1 MQFSYSPSTLWER
14 LSEIATFL
22 PSQGSIL
29 REGLFLPAAARL
41 FRATESGDVG
51 MNTKPLFTRTRLLGL
66 SLVGLLSI
74 GAVKLFAQDPQNQ
87 AYPDPGDQD
96 QVQQQLSDG
105 DIDYNGDPQQDPP
118 SRVARLSYIDG
129 SVSLQPGGQGDWG
142 AATRNRP
149 VTIGDK
155 IWSDNNS
162 KVELQAGQAS
172 IHVSSMTALSFLN
185 LDDQTTQMRLAEG
198 TINFR
203 VREMREGDVYEVDT
217 PNVAFTVTQAGAFR
231 VEVNENGDGTRVTAI
246 RGEGQVIAE
255 GQTYTIHAGERGEFN
270 GIDNVSYFVA
280 SAPAPDDF
288 DRWSNDRDRRDDN
301 SVSAKYVSRE
311 VPGYS
316 DLDDNGT
323 WSEEPDYGAVWYPN
337 AVDVGW
343 APYSN
348 GYWNY
353 IGPWGWTWVDYSPW
367 GFAPYHYGRW
377 AYIGNRWGWCPGP
390 YYARPIYGPAFVGF
404 LGGSHWS
411 LGFGFGGGFGGG
423 VGWFPLGPRECY
435 RPWYRTSNAYYRN
448 VNIHN
453 TFIRNTNVFNGRG
466 NFNYAYA
473 RNSRAVTV
481 ASRSNFVG
489 GHAINRGSIRVNDA
503 NLRGAQVTNRVN
515 FQPTRQSYMGAN
527 ASRGNV
533 SRPSAAVQNRYVVA
547 RNMPSARAGNMPV
560 RTFGNGNNGR
570 GGFNGP
576 AMGRAAQMNSAANNN
591 RPGFANGGN
600 GNRGNGNVP
609 NNGGFRSDSNRPNF
623 NQNGRSGNDGAQNRG
638 QFNSSRGGFDNNQGG
653 MTPRQRELANDKPQS
668 HMRNAP
674 DASNGRSWSA
684 QGNTTDRGRA
694 PSGFGSDAR
703 NNSPRDTSPNNSAN
717 RGSFNNRAG
726 DNGSRNSNMIR
737 GDRPSR
743 ANGANGNGGNRA
755 DGNNRSYNPPQRG
768 ADGYSSDRPNNSNG
782 NNRTYNAPQRGAGG
796 FSSDRPA
803 NNSNG
808 NGRSYNPPQRS
819 SGGVH
824 DRPSSYNMG
833 SMGGN
838 RGYSQPSYG
847 NRGSSQPNF
856 AGRGSQPSFG
866 GGGNRGNSQ
875 PRFSAPSAP
884 SRSMGGGGGRP
895 SGGGGGASR
904 GSGGGGTRGGGGG
917 GSPRGGGSSHG
928 RH

>member
-1 MQFSYSPSTLWER
+1 
-14 LSEIATFL
+14 
-22 PSQGSIL
+22 
-29 REGLFLPAAARL
+29 
-41 FRATESGDVG
+41 

-66 SLVGLLSI
+66 SLVGLLSV
-74 GAVKLFAQDPQNQ
+74 GAVKLFAQDS
-87 AYPDPGDQD
+87 QD
-96 QVQQQLSDG
+96 QGYQDPPGYQDQGQQTPGQQPPDSD
-105 DIDYNGDPQQDPP
+105 IEYNGDPQQDPP

-129 SVSLQPGGQGDWG
+129 SVSFQPGGQGDWG

-162 KVELQAGQAS
+162 KAELQAGQAS

-217 PNVAFTVTQAGAFR
+217 PNLAFTVTQAGAFR
-231 VEVNENGDGTRVTAI
+231 VEVNENGEGTRVTVI
-246 RGEGQVIAE
+246 RGEGQVVAND
-255 GQTYTIHAGERGEFN
+255 QTYTIHAGERGEFN

-280 SAPAPDDF
+280 GAPAPDDF
-288 DRWSNDRDRRDDN
+288 DRWSDARDRRDDN
-301 SVSAKYVSRE
+301 STSAKYVSRD

-337 AVDVGW
+337 VVSVGW
-343 APYSN
+343 APYSY

-377 AYIGNRWGWCPGP
+377 AFIGNRWGWCPGP
-390 YYARPIYGPAFVGF
+390 YSARPIYGPAFVGF

-411 LGFGFGGGFGGG
+411 LGFSFGGGWGGG
-423 VGWFPLGPRECY
+423 IGWFPLGPRECF

-503 NLRGAQVTNRVN
+503 ALRGAQVTNRVN

-527 ASRGNV
+527 AFRGSV

-547 RNMPSARAGNMPV
+547 RTAPGPRAGNMPV
-560 RTFGNGNNGR
+560 RTFGNGNNSLGR
-570 GGFNGP
+570 GGLNNDRP
-576 AMGRAAQMNSAANNN
+576 AMGRAAQMNAAANSN
-591 RPGFANGGN
+591 RPAFANGGN
-600 GNRGNGNVP
+600 GNRGNGNGP
-609 NNGGFRSDSNRPNF
+609 SSGGFRSDSNRPNLG
-623 NQNGRSGNDGAQNRG
+623 QNNSRAGNNGVRSG
-638 QFNSSRGGFDNNQGG
+638 FENNQGG
-653 MTPRQRELANDKPQS
+653 MTARQRELAQDKPQS
-668 HMRNAP
+668 HMRTAP
-674 DASNGRSWSA
+674 DSGNGRSWSA
-684 QGNTTDRGRA
+684 QGNATDRGRA

-703 NNSPRDTSPNNSAN
+703 NNSARGNPPNNAAN
-717 RGSFNNRAG
+717 NSSNRATF

-737 GDRPSR
+737 SDRP
-743 ANGANGNGGNRA
+743 AWANGTNGANGNGGNRP
-755 DGNNRSYNPPQRG
+755 DGNNRSFNPPQRG
-768 ADGYSSDRPNNSNG
+768 TGGYSNDRPNNSNG
-782 NNRTYNAPQRGAGG
+782 NGRPYNAPQRGGG

-803 NNSNG
+803 NRSNG
-808 NGRSYNPPQRS
+808 NGRSYSPPQRS

-824 DRPSSYNMG
+824 DRPSSYNMSG
-833 SMGGN
+833 MGRNRGYAQPNYGN
-838 RGYSQPSYG
+838 RGYSQPNPG
-847 NRGSSQPNF
+847 
-856 AGRGSQPSFG
+856 GRASQPSFG
-866 GGGNRGNSQ
+866 GANRGNPQ
-875 PRFSAPSAP
+875 PRYSAPSAP
-884 SRSMGGGGGRP
+884 SRSYGGGGRP
-895 SGGGGGASR
+895 SGGGGAPRS
-904 GSGGGGTRGGGGG
+904 SGGGGGPRGGGGG
-917 GSPRGGGSSHG
+917 GSPRSGGSSHG

>member
-1 MQFSYSPSTLWER
+1 MNSKPLLTR
-14 LSEIATFL
+14 
-22 PSQGSIL
+22 
-29 REGLFLPAAARL
+29 ARL
-41 FRATESGDVG
+41 LT
-51 MNTKPLFTRTRLLGL
+51 L
-66 SLVGLLSI
+66 SIVGLLSF
-74 GAVKLFAQDPQNQ
+74 GAMRLLAQESQDPGYQDQ
-87 AYPDPGDQD
+87 GDQD
-96 QVQQQLSDG
+96 QGQQQPPGG

-129 SVSLQPGGQGDWG
+129 SVSFQPGGQGDWG

-162 KVELQAGQAS
+162 KAELQAGQAS
-172 IHVSSMTALSFLN
+172 VHISSMTALSFLN

-217 PNVAFTVTQAGAFR
+217 PNLAFTVTQAGAFR
-231 VEVNENGDGTRVTAI
+231 VEVNENGDGTRVTVI
-246 RGEGQVIAE
+246 RGEGQVVAND
-255 GQTYTIHAGERGEFN
+255 QTYTIRAGERGEFN
-270 GIDNVSYFVA
+270 GVDNVSYFVA

-288 DRWSNDRDRRDDN
+288 DRWSDARDRRDDD
-301 SVSAKYVSRE
+301 SISAKYVSRD

-323 WSEEPDYGAVWYPN
+323 WNEEPDYGPVWYPN
-337 AVDVGW
+337 VVDAGW
-343 APYSN
+343 APYSY

-377 AYIGNRWGWCPGP
+377 AFIGNRWGWCPGS
-390 YYARPIYGPAFVGF
+390 YYSRPIYGPAFVGF

-411 LGFGFGGGFGGG
+411 LGFSFGGGWGGG
-423 VGWFPLGPRECY
+423 IGWFPLGPRECF

-473 RNSRAVTV
+473 RNARAVTV

-503 NLRGAQVTNRVN
+503 ALRGAQVTNRVN

-527 ASRGNV
+527 AFRGNV

-547 RNMPSARAGNMPV
+547 RTTPGARAGNMPV
-560 RTFGNGNNGR
+560 RTFGNGSNSFGR
-570 GGFNGP
+570 GGLNNDRP
-576 AMGRAAQMNSAANNN
+576 AMGRAAQMNAAANSN
-591 RPGFANGGN
+591 RSSVANGTH
-600 GNRGNGNVP
+600 GNRGNGNGP
-609 NNGGFRSDSNRPNF
+609 NNGGSRPDLNRPNF
-623 NQNGRSGNDGAQNRG
+623 GSNNGTQNRG
-638 QFNSSRGGFDNNQGG
+638 QINAGRGGFANNQAG
-653 MTPRQRELANDKPQS
+653 MTARQRELAQDKPQT
-668 HMRNAP
+668 HMRTTP
-674 DASNGRSWSA
+674 DSGNGRSWSA

-694 PSGFGSDAR
+694 PSGFASDAR
-703 NNSPRDTSPNNSAN
+703 NNPPRNDSRASSPNSSPN
-717 RGSFNNRAG
+717 RGSF

-737 GDRPSR
+737 GDRPAW
-743 ANGANGNGGNRA
+743 ANGSNGNSGNRA
-755 DGNNRSYNPPQRG
+755 DGNNRSNSPPQRG
-768 ADGYSSDRPNNSNG
+768 SGGYASDRPNNSNG
-782 NNRTYNAPQRGAGG
+782 NNRSYNTPPRGSGG

-808 NGRSYNPPQRS
+808 GGRSYNPPQRS

-833 SMGGN
+833 GN
-838 RGYSQPSYG
+838 RGYSQPNYG
-847 NRGSSQPNF
+847 NRSYSQPNF

-866 GGGNRGNSQ
+866 SRGSSQ
-875 PRFSAPSAP
+875 PRYPAPSAPSRSYSAPSAP
-884 SRSMGGGGGRP
+884 SRSFGGGGGRP
-895 SGGGGGASR
+895 SGGGGGVPRS
-904 GSGGGGTRGGGGG
+904 SGGGGGPRGGGG

>member
-1 MQFSYSPSTLWER
+1 
-14 LSEIATFL
+14 
-22 PSQGSIL
+22 
-29 REGLFLPAAARL
+29 
-41 FRATESGDVG
+41 
-51 MNTKPLFTRTRLLGL
+51 MNTKALFTKTRLFGL
-66 SLVGLLSI
+66 AFVGLLSV
-74 GAVKLFAQDPQNQ
+74 GTLKLFAQDPQNQ
-87 AYPDPGDQD
+87 GYQDPSYQD
-96 QVQQQLSDG
+96 QGQQQLPDG
-105 DIDYNGDPQQDPP
+105 DVDYNGDPQQDPP

-129 SVSLQPGGQGDWG
+129 SVSFQPGGQGDWG

-162 KVELQAGQAS
+162 KAELQAGQAS

-185 LDDQTTQMRLAEG
+185 LDDQTIQMRLAEG

-246 RGEGQVIAE
+246 RGEGQVVAN
-255 GQTYTIHAGERGEFN
+255 GQTYTVRAGESGEFN

-301 SVSAKYVSRE
+301 AISAKYVSRE

-323 WSEEPDYGAVWYPN
+323 WSEEPDYGPVWYPN
-337 AVDVGW
+337 VVDVGW
-343 APYSN
+343 APYSY

-411 LGFGFGGGFGGG
+411 LGFSFGGGWGGG

-448 VNIHN
+448 VNMHN

-481 ASRSNFVG
+481 ASRGNFVG

-503 NLRGAQVTNRVN
+503 ALRGAQVTNRVN

-527 ASRGNV
+527 AFRSNV
-533 SRPSAAVQNRYVVA
+533 SRPSTAVQNRYVVA
-547 RNMPSARAGNMPV
+547 RNTPSARAGNMPV
-560 RTFGNGNNGR
+560 HTFGNGNFAR
-570 GGFNGP
+570 GGMNNDRP

-591 RPGFANGGN
+591 RPFASAGN
-600 GNRGNGNVP
+600 GNRGNGNGP
-609 NNGGFRSDSNRPNF
+609 SNSGFRSDSNRPNY
-623 NQNGRSGNDGAQNRG
+623 NQNNRGQDDRSGNGSVQNRG
-638 QFNSSRGGFDNNQGG
+638 QSNNGRGGFGA

-668 HMRNAP
+668 HMRTAP
-674 DASNGRSWSA
+674 DSGNGRSWSA
-684 QGNTTDRGRA
+684 QGNSTDRGRA
-694 PSGFGSDAR
+694 PAGFGSDAR
-703 NNSPRDTSPNNSAN
+703 NDSARGNSPNNPPY
-717 RGSFNNRAG
+717 RGSVDNR
-726 DNGSRNSNMIR
+726 SRNSDMMR
-737 GDRPSR
+737 GDHPS
-743 ANGANGNGGNRA
+743 GANGNGASRPEGSS
-755 DGNNRSYNPPQRG
+755 RSYNPPQRSG
-768 ADGYSSDRPNNSNG
+768 GYASDRPNNANG
-782 NNRTYNAPQRGAGG
+782 NNRSYNAPQRGPGG
-796 FSSDRPA
+796 FSSD
-803 NNSNG
+803 
-808 NGRSYNPPQRS
+808 RSYNPPQRS

-824 DRPSSYNMG
+824 DRPSSYNTG
-833 SMGGN
+833 GMGGN
-838 RGYSQPSYG
+838 RGYSQPNYG
-847 NRGSSQPNF
+847 NRGYAQPNF
-856 AGRGSQPSFG
+856 GGRGSQPSFG
-866 GGGNRGNSQ
+866 SRGSSQ
-875 PRFSAPSAP
+875 PRMSAPSAP
-884 SRSMGGGGGRP
+884 SRSYGGGGGRP
-895 SGGGGGASR
+895 SGGGGAPRS
-904 GSGGGGTRGGGGG
+904 SGGGGGSRGGGGG
-917 GSPRGGGSSHG
+917 SSHASGSSHG